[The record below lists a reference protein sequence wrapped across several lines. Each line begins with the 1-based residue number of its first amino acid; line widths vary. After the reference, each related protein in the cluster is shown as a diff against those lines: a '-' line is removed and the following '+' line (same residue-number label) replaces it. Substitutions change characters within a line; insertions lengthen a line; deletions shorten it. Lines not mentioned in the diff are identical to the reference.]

1 MATALLKRV
10 LVAVEPSDDDA
21 SLVIAHRIAA
31 SFGASLEALQV
42 VPTAGWPDNDPS
54 MVRVEN
60 GATVQE
66 LETRVAE
73 RTGRPTS
80 GLKATVVRG
89 DPASSIVAHAKET
102 QADLIVVGTHG
113 RTGVERLV
121 LGSVAESVI
130 GSAPCPVLVARSAAP
145 NDGGVLAGC
154 DLGTRMDPVI
164 AFAGAFGRAL
174 SAPLTLLHT
183 LEPNMS
189 DAALVASTFFSG
201 VVPSQPDAETMSAVK
216 EAARGALQAELV
228 AANLEGQV
236 EVATGPAS
244 TLLLARASELPASVI
259 VVGSHHRG
267 RVARLLL
274 GSVANEV
281 VRGAESHV
289 LVVR

>member
-1 MATALLKRV
+1 MVTPLLRRA
-10 LVAVEPSDDDA
+10 LVAVEPTDDDA
-21 SLVIAHRIAA
+21 SLSIAHRIAS
-31 SFGASLEALQV
+31 SFGSSFEALQV
-42 VPTAGWPDNDPS
+42 VPTAGWPDNDPA

-60 GATVQE
+60 SATARE
-66 LETRVAE
+66 LERRVAE
-73 RTGRPTS
+73 RTGRTNN
-80 GLKATVVRG
+80 GMKATVLRG
-89 DPASSIVAHAKET
+89 DPASSIVAYAKEA

-130 GSAPCPVLVARSAAP
+130 RTAPCPVLVARSAAP
-145 NDGGVLAGC
+145 HEGGILAGC
-154 DLGTRMDPVI
+154 DLATRMDPVI
-164 AFAGAFGRAL
+164 ALAGAFSRAL
-174 SAPLTLLHT
+174 DAPLTVLHA

-201 VVPSQPDAETMSAVK
+201 VVPAQPDADTVAALRA
-216 EAARGALQAELV
+216 AARGALQAELA
-228 AANLEGQV
+228 AANIEGEV
-236 EVATGPAS
+236 EVAMGHAA
-244 TLLLARASELPASVI
+244 TLLLSRAAELPASVI

-281 VRGAESHV
+281 VRKAEAHV

>member
-1 MATALLKRV
+1 MATPLLKRV

-21 SLVIAHRIAA
+21 SLLIAHRIANR
-31 SFGASLEALQV
+31 FDASLEALQV
-42 VPTAGWPDNDPS
+42 VPTAGWPDNDPA

-66 LETRVAE
+66 LARRVAE
-73 RTGRPTS
+73 RTGRATNS
-80 GLKATVVRG
+80 LQATVLRG
-89 DPASSIVAHAKET
+89 DPASTIVAHAT
-102 QADLIVVGTHG
+102 DQQCDLIVVGTHG

-130 GSAPCPVLVARSAAP
+130 GAASCPVLVARSAAP
-145 NDGGVLAGC
+145 SEGGVLAGC
-154 DLGTRMDPVI
+154 DLSVRMDPVI
-164 AFAGAFGRAL
+164 TLAGAL
-174 SAPLTLLHT
+174 SRSLAAPLTLLHAV
-183 LEPNMS
+183 EPQMS

-201 VVPSQPDAETMSAVK
+201 VVPTQPDAETLAAVND
-216 EAARGALQAELV
+216 AAQGALRAELA
-228 AANLEGQV
+228 AANLEGNAEIV
-236 EVATGPAS
+236 TGAAS
-244 TLLLARASELPASVI
+244 AALLSRARELSASVI

-281 VRGAESHV
+281 VRGAEAHV

>member
-1 MATALLKRV
+1 MATPLVSRV

-21 SLVIAHRIAA
+21 SLLIAHRIASA
-31 SFGASLEALQV
+31 FGASLEALQI
-42 VPTAGWPDNDPS
+42 VPSAGWPDNDPT

-66 LETRVAE
+66 LERRVAE
-73 RTGRPTS
+73 RTGRPS
-80 GLKATVVRG
+80 NGLRATVLRG
-89 DPASSIVAHAKET
+89 DPASSIVSHAKE
-102 QADLIVVGTHG
+102 QRCDLIVVGTHG

-145 NDGGVLAGC
+145 SEGGILAGC
-154 DLGTRMDPVI
+154 DLAVRMDPVI
-164 AFAGAFGRAL
+164 TLAGAVGQAL
-174 SAPLTLLHT
+174 SSPLTLLHGV
-183 LEPNMS
+183 EPNMS

-201 VVPSQPDAETMSAVK
+201 VVPTQPDVETVDAMK
-216 EAARGALQAELV
+216 EAALGALRAELDAV
-228 AANLEGQV
+228 NLQGKV
-236 EVATGPAS
+236 EVGNGPAS
-244 TLLLARASELPASVI
+244 ALLLARARELPASVI

-281 VRGAESHV
+281 VRGAEAHV